1 MVAVCAV
8 PVTTAHA
15 QAYPKSQIKLI
26 VPYPPGGA
34 TDRIGRQLASG
45 LGKRLGQIMIVD
57 NRAGA
62 TGTIGVLAAVNA
74 PPDGYTIVLGS
85 GGTVAIDINI
95 EKLPYIPARDL
106 VAIAPVAALPFIIVA
121 NSAFAARNIGELIAL
136 AKRDP
141 DKINFASTGTG
152 GPAHLLMEYFMALSN
167 IRMTHVPYKGATPAY
182 TDVAGGQVPVGAGD
196 IASALP
202 LIQAGHL
209 RALAVTST
217 ERLPLLPNVPTVAE
231 SGLPGYQA
239 TNWFGIFAPVKV
251 PAEVVTT
258 LARHVAATV
267 QDAEFRKGIESLS
280 AISMVM
286 GTPDFDRFIASE
298 TIRRADLIKS
308 HNIVIER

>member
-1 MVAVCAV
+1 MASIAA
-8 PVTTAHA
+8 VTTVRA

-26 VPYPPGGA
+26 IPYPPGGA
-34 TDRIGRQLASG
+34 TDRIGRQVATG
-45 LGKRLGQIMIVD
+45 LGKRLGQIMIVE

-95 EKLPYIPARDL
+95 EKLPYNPSRDL
-106 VAIAPVAALPFIIVA
+106 VAIAPVAEIPFIIVV
-121 NSAFAARNIGELIAL
+121 NSAFAARNIGELIAM

-141 DKINFASTGTG
+141 EKINFASTGTG
-152 GPAHLLMEYFMALSN
+152 GPGHLLMEYFMALSN
-167 IRMTHVPYKGATPAY
+167 IKMTHVPYKGAAPAY
-182 TDVAGGQVPVGAGD
+182 TDVAGGQVPVAAGD
-196 IASALP
+196 IASALS
-202 LIQAGHL
+202 LIKAGHL

-251 PAEVVTT
+251 PAEVVAV
-258 LARHVAATV
+258 LSRLVAATV
-267 QDAEFRKGIESLS
+267 QDAEFKKGMESLS

-286 GTPDFDRFIASE
+286 NKPDFDRFIASE
-298 TIRRADLIKS
+298 TTRRADLIKAN
-308 HNIVIER
+308 NIVIDR